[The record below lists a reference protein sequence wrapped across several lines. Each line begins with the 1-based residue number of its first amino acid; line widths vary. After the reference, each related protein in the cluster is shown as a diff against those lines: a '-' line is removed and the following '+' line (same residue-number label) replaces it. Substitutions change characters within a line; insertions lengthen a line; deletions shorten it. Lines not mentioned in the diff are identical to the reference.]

1 MTRCPPTRVKAAR
14 TLNIQAASCRS
25 GSWCSVLP
33 SDQSPLFVILP
44 SPPVTSSC
52 LVLPL
57 YTSRHVSR
65 NRLTRVWTVQEQ
77 TGLSC
82 HAQNKYCSSSRAW
95 AGQTLVTMFV
105 DKQHKC
111 SSWAPHTAEYFH
123 NSSQKRLRPHP
134 TLVPP
139 YTHQSLKS

>member
-1 MTRCPPTRVKAAR
+1 MRAAR
-14 TLNIQAASCRS
+14 TLNIEAASCRS
-25 GSWCSVLP
+25 GSWCSLLP

-44 SPPVTSSC
+44 SAPVTSSC

-65 NRLTRVWTVQEQ
+65 NRLTRVWTVQKQ
-77 TGLSC
+77 TGGAVMPRTNIAL
-82 HAQNKYCSSSRAW
+82 APGPGQGRT
-95 AGQTLVTMFV
+95 GQTLVTMFV

-139 YTHQSLKS
+139 NTHQSLKS